1 MYRVLCRLLTVDK
14 ISFIPVGPQV
24 GVGKKKKN
32 GVNTLEWVAS
42 WAFHWI
48 GRINIFASRL
58 NSDSRLWSVFL
69 FTASC
74 DSLQLSKHTRD
85 TFLIK
90 WFRPAPGISVAA
102 LIYLLPSEITVT
114 LYSLKKKKQNK
125 ISDVCF
131 LTFQTGSQLQSVLTP
146 TLENHRGPSFSLLF
160 EGYTSRKKITNTS
173 TVPLWTVHTI
183 DKKH

>member
-14 ISFIPVGPQV
+14 VSFIPVGPQV

-32 GVNTLEWVAS
+32 GVNTLEWVAL

-131 LTFQTGSQLQSVLTP
+131 SDIPDRLSTPECSHPDFRKPSWSVFFFALWGIHVEEKDYQHIHCT
-146 TLENHRGPSFSLLF
+146 TLNCTYYR
-160 EGYTSRKKITNTS
+160 
-173 TVPLWTVHTI
+173 
-183 DKKH
+183 